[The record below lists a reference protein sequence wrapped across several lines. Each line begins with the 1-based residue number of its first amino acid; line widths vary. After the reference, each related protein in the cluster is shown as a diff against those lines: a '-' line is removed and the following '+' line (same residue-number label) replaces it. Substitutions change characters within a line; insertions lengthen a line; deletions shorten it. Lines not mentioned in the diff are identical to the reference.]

1 MFLPDDA
8 LIGVEGQGWQQVTS
22 ELTFERSGPDRFMSH
37 MGAVE
42 EFVAALK
49 RQPSS
54 EGARTVGRLV
64 AHLSTLRR
72 MSRSVAT
79 MIAEEQDAALHAAL
93 VKDLG
98 TCFEQEIPE
107 TLRLVLQ
114 TEPEPGAAEA
124 YSSALANV
132 ILHAPS
138 CTIRGGT
145 KEVLRGIVAKSLG
158 LR

>member
-1 MFLPDDA
+1 
-8 LIGVEGQGWQQVTS
+8 
-22 ELTFERSGPDRFMSH
+22 

-49 RQPSS
+49 QQPSG
-54 EGARTVGRLV
+54 EGARTVGRLI

-72 MSRSVAT
+72 MSRSIAT
-79 MIAEEQDAALHAAL
+79 MITDGQDAALHAAL

-114 TEPEPGAAEA
+114 TEPEPGSSDG
-124 YSSALANV
+124 YSAALANV

>member
-1 MFLPDDA
+1 
-8 LIGVEGQGWQQVTS
+8 
-22 ELTFERSGPDRFMSH
+22 
-37 MGAVE
+37 
-42 EFVAALK
+42 
-49 RQPSS
+49 
-54 EGARTVGRLV
+54 
-64 AHLSTLRR
+64 
-72 MSRSVAT
+72 MSRSIAT
-79 MIAEEQDAALHAAL
+79 MIAEGQEPALHAAL

-107 TLRLVLQ
+107 ILRLVVQ
-114 TEPEPGAAEA
+114 TEPEPGASQA
-124 YSSALANV
+124 YSAALANV